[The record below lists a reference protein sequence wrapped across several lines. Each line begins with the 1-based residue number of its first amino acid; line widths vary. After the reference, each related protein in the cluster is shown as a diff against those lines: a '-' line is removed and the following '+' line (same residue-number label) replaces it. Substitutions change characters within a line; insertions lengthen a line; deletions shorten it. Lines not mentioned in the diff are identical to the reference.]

1 MQLTAW
7 SPKGA
12 PFGVVDSVNN
22 TKTEAVNWTADQ
34 TVQLDLATK
43 DGVKSMRIGFTDQR
57 LTAHGGLAVW
67 TRFVT
72 ERGLREKLRAVLP
85 HAPTSPNAYDPC
97 DTALGFIGGILCGAD
112 KLARVAH
119 LAHDPAVAEVLA
131 IEAVPSQSTLSRF
144 FARCGRSAAESLSK
158 LHSWALEELPVRSE
172 GYTLDLDSFSLLHE
186 DGHQEGVQVGYTRKG
201 LKPCHRPIVAA
212 LAEVPQVAHFWLR
225 PGNTAC
231 VSGAATFLSD
241 TLARLPTPVR
251 VALVRGDSGFCTH
264 GMIAEL
270 ENRGLRYIL
279 TAALRSPVRT
289 LCRHDDAAWTPTEV
303 KGIEIQDLTHDGARL
318 VVLRQKLTERPQAGG
333 KQLLDVPGY
342 RFQALRTNLPASV
355 NALEV
360 WRRYNGRAD
369 IENRI
374 KELGTQ
380 FGLKGL
386 CCRSFWATEAA
397 CHLAICAYN
406 LCVSLQRRLGQPQ
419 RAELTTLRWR
429 LFSCAAVFSHAAG
442 KPTLKL
448 AVATEKRRGW
458 WHVLLRQMTSD
469 DHCDAVAA
477 LAARA
482 GHHHIFRSST
492 A

>member
-1 MQLTAW
+1 
-7 SPKGA
+7 
-12 PFGVVDSVNN
+12 
-22 TKTEAVNWTADQ
+22 
-34 TVQLDLATK
+34 
-43 DGVKSMRIGFTDQR
+43 MRIGFTDQR

-72 ERGLREKLRAVLP
+72 ERGLRAQLRAVLP

-119 LAHDPAVAEVLA
+119 LAHDPAVAEVLG

-144 FARCGRSAAESLSK
+144 FAQCGRGAAEALSG
-158 LHSWALEELPVRSE
+158 LHAWALAGVPARPA

-186 DGHQEGVQVGYTRKG
+186 DGHQQGVRVGYTRKG

-231 VSGAATFLSD
+231 VSGANTFLSD
-241 TLARLPTPVR
+241 TLARLPAHVR
-251 VALVRGDSGFCTH
+251 IALVRGDSGFCTR
-264 GMIAEL
+264 GMIAQL
-270 ENRGLRYIL
+270 EAHSLAYIL
-279 TAALRSPVRT
+279 TAALRTPVRT
-289 LCRHDDAAWTPTEV
+289 LCKHDDTAWTPTEV
-303 KGIEIQDLTHDGARL
+303 AGIAVQDLTHDGVRL
-318 VVLRQKLTERPQAGG
+318 VVLRQRIAERPTAGG
-333 KQLLDVPGY
+333 KQLLEVPGY
-342 RFQALRTNLPASV
+342 KFQALRTNLPPSV
-355 NALEV
+355 SALEV

-406 LCVSLQRRLGQPQ
+406 LCVALQRRLGQPQ

-429 LFSCAAVFSHAAG
+429 LFSCAAVFSRTAG

-448 AVATEKRRGW
+448 AVATEKHRAW
-458 WHVLLRQMTSD
+458 WRVLLRQLARAD
-469 DHCDAVAA
+469 DCDAVAA

-482 GHHHIFRSST
+482 GPHQLIWP
-492 A
+492 AIA

>member
-1 MQLTAW
+1 MLTTTNA
-7 SPKGA
+7 
-12 PFGVVDSVNN
+12 
-22 TKTEAVNWTADQ
+22 ADKAANQ
-34 TVQLDLATK
+34 TVRLDLGTK
-43 DGVKSMRIGFTDQR
+43 DGVKSIRIGFTDQR

-67 TRFVT
+67 TRFIT
-72 ERGLREKLRAVLP
+72 ERGLREQLRTVLP

-119 LAHDPAVAEVLA
+119 LAHDPAVAEVLG

-144 FARCGRSAAESLSK
+144 FARCGRSAAEALAG
-158 LHSWALEELPVRSE
+158 LHRWALQELPARTD

-186 DGHQEGVQVGYTRKG
+186 DGHQQGVRVGYTRKG

-212 LAEVPQVAHFWLR
+212 VAEVPLVAHFWLR

-231 VSGAATFLSD
+231 VSGAATFLGD
-241 TLARLPTPVR
+241 TLAGLPAHVR
-251 VALVRGDSGFCTH
+251 IGLVRADSGFCTQ
-264 GMIAEL
+264 GMITEL
-270 ENRGLRYIL
+270 ERRGLHYIL

-289 LCRHDDAAWTPTEV
+289 LCRHDEAAWTPTAV
-303 KGIEIQDLTHDGARL
+303 QGIDVQDVTHDGIRL
-318 VVLRQKLTERPQAGG
+318 VVLRQRIADRPHAGG
-333 KQLLDVPGY
+333 KQLLEVPGY
-342 RFQALRTNLPASV
+342 KFQALRTNLPPSV
-355 NALEV
+355 SALEV

-406 LCVSLQRRLGQPQ
+406 LCVGLQRRLGQPQ

-429 LFSCAAVFSHAAG
+429 LFACAAVFSRAAG

-448 AVATEKRRGW
+448 AVATDKRRQW
-458 WHVLLRQMTSD
+458 WNVLLRQIAAKD
-469 DHCDAVAA
+469 DCYAIAA

-482 GHHHIFRSST
+482 RSHQLILPSI

>member
-1 MQLTAW
+1 M
-7 SPKGA
+7 
-12 PFGVVDSVNN
+12 NN
-22 TKTEAVNWTADQ
+22 TKTEAVNRTADQ
-34 TVQLDLATK
+34 TVRLDLATK

-67 TRFVT
+67 TRFIT
-72 ERGLREKLRAVLP
+72 ERGLRAQLRAVLP

-119 LAHDPAVAEVLA
+119 LAHDPAVAEVLG

-144 FARCGRSAAESLSK
+144 FARCGRRAAESLSG
-158 LHSWALEELPVRSE
+158 LHRWALAELPARAE

-186 DGHQEGVQVGYTRKG
+186 DGHQEGVRVGYTCKG
-201 LKPCHRPIVAA
+201 LKPCHRPIMAA

-231 VSGAATFLSD
+231 VSGAATFLGD
-241 TLARLPTPVR
+241 TLARLPANVR
-251 VALVRGDSGFCTH
+251 IALVRADSGFCTQR
-264 GMIAEL
+264 MLDEL
-270 ENRGLRYIL
+270 DARGLRYIL

-289 LCRHDDAAWTPTEV
+289 LCRHDDAAWTATEV
-303 KGIEIQDLTHDGARL
+303 NGIQVQDVRDDGGRL
-318 VVLRQKLTERPQAGG
+318 VVLRQKTTERPHAGG
-333 KQLLDVPGY
+333 KQLLEVPGY
-342 RFQALRTNLPASV
+342 KFQALRTNLPSSV
-355 NALEV
+355 SALEV

-374 KELGTQ
+374 KELGAQ

-406 LCVSLQRRLGQPQ
+406 LCVGLQRRLAQPQ

-448 AVATEKRRGW
+448 AVATEHRRAW
-458 WHVLLRQMTSD
+458 WHVLLRQMAATD
-469 DHCDAVAA
+469 DCDAVAA
-477 LAARA
+477 LSARA
-482 GHHHIFRSST
+482 GPQHIIRPST

>member
-1 MQLTAW
+1 MLKTTDAVDKTA
-7 SPKGA
+7 
-12 PFGVVDSVNN
+12 N
-22 TKTEAVNWTADQ
+22 Q
-34 TVQLDLATK
+34 TVRLDLGTK

-67 TRFVT
+67 TRFIT
-72 ERGLREKLRAVLP
+72 ERGLREQLRAVLP
-85 HAPTSPNAYDPC
+85 HAPTSPNAYDPT

-119 LAHDPAVAEVLA
+119 LAHDPAVAEVLG
-131 IEAVPSQSTLSRF
+131 IEAIPSQSTLSRF
-144 FARCGRSAAESLSK
+144 FARCGRSAGEALSG
-158 LHSWALEELPVRSE
+158 LHRWAVQELPGRAE
-172 GYTLDLDSFSLLHE
+172 GYTLDLDSFSLIHE
-186 DGHQEGVQVGYTRKG
+186 DGHQEGVRVGYTRKG

-212 LAEVPQVAHFWLR
+212 LAEVPLVAHFWLR

-231 VSGAATFLSD
+231 VSGAATFLGD

-251 VALVRGDSGFCTH
+251 VTLVRADSGFCTH

-270 ENRGLRYIL
+270 EARGLHYIM

-289 LCRHDDAAWTPTEV
+289 LCRHDEAAWTPTEV
-303 KGIEIQDLTHDGARL
+303 KGIDVQDLAVDGVRL
-318 VVLRQKLTERPQAGG
+318 VVLRQRVTDRPNAGG
-333 KQLLDVPGY
+333 KKLLEVPGY
-342 RFQALRTNLPASV
+342 KFQALRTNLPATLS
-355 NALEV
+355 ALEV

-406 LCVSLQRRLGQPQ
+406 LCVGLQRRLGQPQ

-448 AVATEKRRGW
+448 AVTTEKRRHW
-458 WHVLLRQMTSD
+458 WRVLLRQMATND
-469 DHCDAVAA
+469 DCYAVAA
-477 LAARA
+477 LSARA
-482 GHHHIFRSST
+482 GPHQLILPST